1 MNIAC
6 TLNFGDSGLNSV
18 VIGKEDL
25 LKLITTGRVTLNPT
39 SSRETP
45 EKPLNLESE
54 ATALLSTIGI
64 PRHIKGFNYL
74 REAVLECLSKPD
86 AINNVTKVLYPDI
99 AAKHND
105 TASRVERSIRH
116 AIESS
121 WVPKNIET
129 INRLFVCSY
138 SPDGHKAV
146 NAEFIALIADHLR
159 LANNL

>member
-1 MNIAC
+1 MNVAC
-6 TLNFGDSGLNSV
+6 TLNFGDTGLNSV

-39 SSRETP
+39 TNGNVS
-45 EKPLNLESE
+45 EKPASLESE

-74 REAVLECLSKPD
+74 REAVLVCLKNPD
-86 AINNVTKVLYPDI
+86 AISNVTKVLYPGI
-99 AAKHND
+99 AANHND

-121 WVPKNIET
+121 WVPKT
-129 INRLFVCSY
+129 LKLLTASLCAPTAPMGTRLLMRS
-138 SPDGHKAV
+138 
-146 NAEFIALIADHLR
+146 
-159 LANNL
+159 